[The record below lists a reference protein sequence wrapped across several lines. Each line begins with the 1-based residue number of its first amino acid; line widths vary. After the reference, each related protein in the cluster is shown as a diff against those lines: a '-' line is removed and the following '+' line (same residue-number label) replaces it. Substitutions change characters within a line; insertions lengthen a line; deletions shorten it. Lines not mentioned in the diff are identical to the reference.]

1 MADRRAEVL
10 QQQIDARRAEVLARD
25 AGIDLLLQTEP
36 ELARALERSCSPPS
50 SEGSTATPFGDD
62 EYMLAVELRFTLTA
76 LHLQAVSTL
85 RTLAVGGNR
94 RPIYADRS
102 RDFGYSSACSPSE
115 TGDTKPEP

>member
-1 MADRRAEVL
+1 MADC
-10 QQQIDARRAEVLARD
+10 RAEVLARD

-50 SEGSTATPFGDD
+50 SSEGSAATPFGDD

-94 RPIYADRS
+94 RPMYEDAPACS
-102 RDFGYSSACSPSE
+102 RDAGYSWACSPTE
-115 TGDTKPEP
+115 TGDPKPEP

>member
-1 MADRRAEVL
+1 MAD
-10 QQQIDARRAEVLARD
+10 RRAEVLARD

-36 ELARALERSCSPPS
+36 ELARALERSCAPSSS
-50 SEGSTATPFGDD
+50 SEGSAATPFGDD

-94 RPIYADRS
+94 RPIYEDAPACS
-102 RDFGYSSACSPSE
+102 RDAGYSWACSPTE
-115 TGDTKPEP
+115 TGDPKPEP